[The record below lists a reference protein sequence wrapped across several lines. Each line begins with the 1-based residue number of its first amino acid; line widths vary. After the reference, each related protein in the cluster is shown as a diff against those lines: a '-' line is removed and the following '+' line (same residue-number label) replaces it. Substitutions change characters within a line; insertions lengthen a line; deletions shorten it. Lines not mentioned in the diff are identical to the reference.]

1 MGMAASQARFLGLT
15 ARKSNVEYQAQQI
28 NQQRTS
34 LANES
39 ANLYNQMMTLDVP
52 TPPSSSDFK
61 KTVYTLDDSATGNN
75 SNYTIANMT
84 KTLTDG
90 KDNEYSL
97 VLAYDETQRK
107 ALETAYTHY
116 ETKSDQKT
124 NDDGTTYN
132 VHTIKMRE
140 ATGYKESM
148 TLVYNTAEE
157 NKLIDNSTLIMT
169 TGQIYK
175 LPTDDDTLKEIPGY
189 SEAKD
194 ELKSDNNNAD
204 ASFSYIYLGADG
216 ENHFLTQ
223 DDLDNLIASPNGSG
237 ENEYNIYSSY
247 TYGKETT
254 IRVVGTIEESKNGRP
269 SSVVI
274 NDNNDYPTSLKG
286 KEFSI
291 TTSQVQDDDAYDDA
305 MNDYEYEKELYEK
318 SISDINAKTAIIQK
332 QDQQLELRIDQLD
345 TEQNAIKTEMD
356 SVTKV
361 IEDNVEKTFNI
372 FG

>member
-28 NQQRTS
+28 NQQRTA

-75 SNYTIANMT
+75 SNYTIVNMN
-84 KTLTDG
+84 KTYGDY
-90 KDNEYSL
+90 DNEYSI
-97 VLAYDETQRK
+97 VL
-107 ALETAYTHY
+107 
-116 ETKSDQKT
+116 S
-124 NDDGTTYN
+124 
-132 VHTIKMRE
+132 
-140 ATGYKESM
+140 YKESQKKPLE
-148 TLVYNTAEE
+148 TIYKPTAEPNKTTHGENNEHTTYTIHLGEVNNDKKAVNLTYNTADTNAYTEQGIL
-157 NKLIDNSTLIMT
+157 KNSKN
-169 TGQIYK
+169 QIYA
-175 LPTDDDTLKEIPGY
+175 LPEDEEQRKTLDGY
-189 SEAKD
+189 STATEEYRSDSKSTEANFDYFYID
-194 ELKSDNNNAD
+194 ENG
-204 ASFSYIYLGADG
+204 I
-216 ENHFLTQ
+216 NHFLTS
-223 DDLDNLIASPNGSG
+223 DDLEVMKG
-237 ENEYNIYSSY
+237 EKEAQELNIYSTY
-247 TYGKETT
+247 TYNKEATT
-254 IRVVGTIEESKNGRP
+254 TVIGTIEESKNGRP
-269 SSVVI
+269 SSVI
-274 NDNNDYPTSLKG
+274 IKENDKYPSNLSG

-291 TTSQVQDDDAYDDA
+291 TTSQVQDDDAYNDA